1 MRGPGVTPPTPPPP
15 VAVQTTPPSAA
26 ASSVATTTKTTEPKP
41 ALETA
46 LVQIESLKTGFRE
59 SIASLS
65 KLGDTVRQALR
76 EQKAGDK
83 DLHSVRQTLRS
94 LQSVRL

>member
-1 MRGPGVTPPTPPPP
+1 M
-15 VAVQTTPPSAA
+15 QTSTTNTPPSAA
-26 ASSVATTTKTTEPKP
+26 DPTITTKTTEPKP

-65 KLGDTVRQALR
+65 KLGDTIRQALR